1 VQTVRTWRWYSKLF
15 LALAIAALMVLLI
28 CVPLSRVL
36 VPALVGL
43 WLTVAAMAG
52 AGGTDADGPPSLG
65 KFLILLGGLGVI
77 FTVSWAD
84 GLLGYRFP
92 WWRRFGREG
101 ISYAMVAAYVVMIVL
116 VVRHNRRLRVQ
127 ERDRLRL
134 EMQGENVFE
143 QIAAQVRNSQGT
155 AP

>member
-1 VQTVRTWRWYSKLF
+1 MRTWRWYSKLL
-15 LALAIAALMVLLI
+15 LALALAGVVVLLI
-28 CVPLSRVL
+28 WSPDARVII
-36 VPALVGL
+36 PAVLGL
-43 WLTVAAMAG
+43 YLIIAAMAG